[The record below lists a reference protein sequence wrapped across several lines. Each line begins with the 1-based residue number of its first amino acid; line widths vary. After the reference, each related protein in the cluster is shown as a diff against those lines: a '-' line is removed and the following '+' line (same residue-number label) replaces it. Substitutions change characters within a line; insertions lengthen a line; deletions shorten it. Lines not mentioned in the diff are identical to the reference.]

1 MTHDGFAR
9 ALWPVHTPFDGDLV
23 FSLATARRPRPETV
37 DMVALGAA
45 GAACMA
51 RAIARGV
58 YEATPAPGDL
68 VPTWR
73 QTFG

>member
-1 MTHDGFAR
+1 MIAIG
-9 ALWPVHTPFDGDLV
+9 
-23 FSLATARRPRPETV
+23 S
-37 DMVALGAA
+37 AA
-45 GAACMA
+45 AACMA

-73 QTFG
+73 QRFGR